1 MDESNRFLGIA
12 YLYTVIIAV
21 FSIVSSLLLF
31 LYSAIDK
38 YTIKALSLEFLVF
51 IAIWCVLYMLNR
63 TRHLSFGTLSK
74 DNIVRKSTGSVII
87 INGLTSIFIY
97 FPQVVHTIYSII
109 SRKIDE
115 GLAPTLVYL
124 SLISCQ
130 IFVGLFLLKR
140 KSTSYEKNS
149 AGTIIGFTYLYTLI
163 TVVFSLISNLVR
175 IRIKHTSLNRYS
187 LLWLLCIVAMIIVL
201 YLLNKKQNQNLAS
214 VFYND
219 TVRRS
224 AGILIIISGIIALS
238 VLLNSVINILWLMN
252 SNPVGSKYAVSNI
265 ALSVIKL
272 FIIAC
277 QVGVGAYLLKF
288 SNKTDEHNTV

>member
-74 DNIVRKSTGSVII
+74 DIIVRKSTGSVII

-97 FPQVVHTIYSII
+97 FSQVVHAIYSII

-115 GLAPTLVYL
+115 SLVPTLVYL

-149 AGTIIGFTYLYTLI
+149 AGTIIGITYLYTLI
-163 TVVFSLISNLVR
+163 TVAFSLISNLVR
-175 IRIKHTSLNRYS
+175 IRINHTSLNRYS

-201 YLLNKKQNQNLAS
+201 YLLNKKQNQNLAF

-277 QVGVGAYLLKF
+277 QVGLGAHLLKF